1 MGKTIKGYKGFNK
14 DMTCRGFQY
23 EVGKTYEFPIA
34 KICKEGAHFVLNPL
48 DALSYYGICDGEFCE
63 VESPPN
69 AETDTHEEDSKM
81 STTKIKIGARL
92 GLSGFVSAAVK
103 FMFEH
108 CKFGDGAKSV
118 QSGNWAQSA
127 QSGNGAKSAQLGY
140 GARSAQLGDG
150 AQSAQSGYGAKS
162 VQSGDWA
169 KSVQSG
175 GSALSAQSGDAAL
188 IEMTGK
194 NSVGA
199 SIGKNSKIKGVV
211 GCWITLAEYKPNGDI
226 LRVKSAMIDGK
237 KIKENTWYTLKNGRF
252 VVAK

>member
-34 KICKEGAHFVLNPL
+34 KICEEGAHFVLNPL

-108 CKFGDGAKSV
+108 CKFGYGAQSV
-118 QSGNWAQSA
+118 QSG
-127 QSGNGAKSAQLGY
+127 Y
-140 GARSAQLGDG
+140 
-150 AQSAQSGYGAKS
+150 
-162 VQSGDWA
+162 
-169 KSVQSG
+169 
-175 GSALSAQSGDAAL
+175 AAL